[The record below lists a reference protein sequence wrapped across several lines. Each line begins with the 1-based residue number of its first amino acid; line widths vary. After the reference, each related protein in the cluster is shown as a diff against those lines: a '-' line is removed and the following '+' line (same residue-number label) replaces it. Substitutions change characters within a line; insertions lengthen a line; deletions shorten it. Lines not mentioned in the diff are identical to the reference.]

1 MISKAKLNDETKN
14 LFSFLPS
21 NLLSELDESEDYS
34 NKASHKGSNVS
45 IFIYLF
51 FFLNSLLIMKW
62 FQIIKIILII
72 II

>member
-45 IFIYLF
+45 NFIYLF
-51 FFLNSLLIMKW
+51 FLIVFL
-62 FQIIKIILII
+62 
-72 II
+72 